1 MQPPPVLQP
10 QQPPSTPVRAAVHPV
25 EDVETAIKTYEKVLK
40 SAVAD
45 SPKKKSPSKCS
56 PSKKPCF
63 LRKEST
69 LTDFTA
75 WDVDDRLHEV
85 EAQFRALKDV
95 MNSSLTDR
103 KSQDEA
109 LELAK
114 TRSKFCTPPRKNR
127 ERRVNGALTVKPP

>member
-1 MQPPPVLQP
+1 M
-10 QQPPSTPVRAAVHPV
+10 
-25 EDVETAIKTYEKVLK
+25 ETALNTFEKTLK
-40 SAVAD
+40 NAVAD
-45 SPKKKSPSKCS
+45 SPKKSPSKCS

-114 TRSKFCTPPRKNR
+114 TRSKCSPGEGSWT
-127 ERRVNGALTVKPP
+127 EDM

>member
-1 MQPPPVLQP
+1 MD
-10 QQPPSTPVRAAVHPV
+10 TV
-25 EDVETAIKTYEKVLK
+25 EKTVKKIVQ
-40 SAVAD
+40 SAG
-45 SPKKKSPSKCS
+45 KSPTKCS
-56 PSKKPCF
+56 PSKQQF
-63 LRKEST
+63 LRKDSS
-69 LTDFTA
+69 LTDFKFKA

-114 TRSKFCTPPRKNR
+114 TRSKCRC
-127 ERRVNGALTVKPP
+127 GQ

>member
-1 MQPPPVLQP
+1 MN
-10 QQPPSTPVRAAVHPV
+10 TF
-25 EDVETAIKTYEKVLK
+25 EKMLTR
-40 SAVAD
+40 AVAA
-45 SPKKKSPSKCS
+45 SPQKSPSKCS
-56 PSKKPCF
+56 PSKKPSF
-63 LRKEST
+63 LRKDSM

-114 TRSKFCTPPRKNR
+114 TRSKC
-127 ERRVNGALTVKPP
+127 ALALRLYRCEKIDITQ

>member
-1 MQPPPVLQP
+1 M
-10 QQPPSTPVRAAVHPV
+10 
-25 EDVETAIKTYEKVLK
+25 
-40 SAVAD
+40 
-45 SPKKKSPSKCS
+45 
-56 PSKKPCF
+56 
-63 LRKEST
+63 

-75 WDVDDRLHEV
+75 WDVDDRLQEV

-114 TRSKFCTPPRKNR
+114 TRSKFQCRKNDF
-127 ERRVNGALTVKPP
+127 

>member
-1 MQPPPVLQP
+1 MPPPPVLQP
-10 QQPPSTPVRAAVHPV
+10 QQPPSTPVRAIRPV
-25 EDVETAIKTYEKVLK
+25 VDVETAIKTYEKVLK

-114 TRSKFCTPPRKNR
+114 TRSKFCAHPP
-127 ERRVNGALTVKPP
+127 GTVKSKWGANSQSP

>member
-1 MQPPPVLQP
+1 
-10 QQPPSTPVRAAVHPV
+10 VRTTGSL
-25 EDVETAIKTYEKVLK
+25 EDVQTAINTFEKTLTNW
-40 SAVAD
+40 VAT
-45 SPKKKSPSKCS
+45 SPQKSPSRCS
-56 PSKKPCF
+56 PSKPSKKMQF
-63 LRKEST
+63 LRKELM

-114 TRSKFCTPPRKNR
+114 TRS
-127 ERRVNGALTVKPP
+127 RRTL

>member
-1 MQPPPVLQP
+1 M
-10 QQPPSTPVRAAVHPV
+10 
-25 EDVETAIKTYEKVLK
+25 
-40 SAVAD
+40 
-45 SPKKKSPSKCS
+45 
-56 PSKKPCF
+56 F

-114 TRSKFCTPPRKNR
+114 TRSKYRCHATRKA
-127 ERRVNGALTVKPP
+127 GFYGG

>member
-1 MQPPPVLQP
+1 LN
-10 QQPPSTPVRAAVHPV
+10 TF
-25 EDVETAIKTYEKVLK
+25 DKFLK
-40 SAVAD
+40 STIAA
-45 SPKKKSPSKCS
+45 SPQKSPSKQS
-56 PSKKPCF
+56 PSKKLHF

-114 TRSKFCTPPRKNR
+114 TRSKCPPLRWRWRGGYWKADMR
-127 ERRVNGALTVKPP
+127 Q